1 LELQPLHRAPHCH
14 ADCAPVEESFGAGAT
29 VAGPQP
35 QPQLKREADG
45 DRDNHEEGD
54 APPLS
59 GPLLL
64 ETLARHGRERHPG
77 SDTVAA
83 TAPEEAAR
91 VPMLRR
97 GVTLALLRRVVR
109 ELQARGRCD
118 VDCGQFLNGVHTTD
132 SATDWREFDRA
143 RDAHSAKACCLHTGT
158 SFVETCMAAGLTH
171 DPGTGAPYFG
181 AMDTFVSYTWRSDP
195 SGPKHIT
202 LPKLVAAVEEA
213 LVADPRV
220 ADPEAACCFVDV
232 LVCAQHRGAR
242 PGSGT
247 CPNAT
252 DVGQFEAVVD
262 ACARLVLFCTPLTR
276 PKALTRAWVLF

>member
-1 LELQPLHRAPHCH
+1 MLKVFHRKRILRWAGMLEIRA
-14 ADCAPVEESFGAGAT
+14 
-29 VAGPQP
+29 
-35 QPQLKREADG
+35 
-45 DRDNHEEGD
+45 
-54 APPLS
+54 LS

-91 VPMLRR
+91 VPMLQR

-109 ELQARGRCD
+109 EVQALGRGD

-171 DPGTGAPYFG
+171 DPDTGAPYFG
-181 AMDTFVSYTWRSDP
+181 AMDTFVSYTWRSDS
-195 SGPKHIT
+195 SGPQHIT
-202 LPKLVAAVEEA
+202 QA
-213 LVADPRV
+213 
-220 ADPEAACCFVDV
+220 
-232 LVCAQHRGAR
+232 RGT
-242 PGSGT
+242 SI
-247 CPNAT
+247 
-252 DVGQFEAVVD
+252 
-262 ACARLVLFCTPLTR
+262 RLVLHYLLGR
-276 PKALTRAWVLF
+276 RRACGGGRGRA